1 MVLAKN
7 YLCHWT
13 YINSSNKWSTT
24 FLLGPITIYESLNTT
39 CISLFQVKLQ
49 PYNFFHSCSLLGFL
63 HGGWLFGFT
72 LFGSVSK
79 KGWLKHNHE
88 VSTVN
93 YPFVKTKITYLSKKI
108 LTRHFMFN
116 YFNGRVILRMNKIK
130 KNLLGMIIIL
140 IRSSTYLKIRYFW
153 NCF

>member
-1 MVLAKN
+1 M
-7 YLCHWT
+7 
-13 YINSSNKWSTT
+13 YIDSSNKRSTT
-24 FLLGPITIYESLNTT
+24 FLVGPITIYESLNTT

-63 HGGWLFGFT
+63 HGGWLLGFT

-79 KGWLKHNHE
+79 KGWLKHNHD

-116 YFNGRVILRMNKIK
+116 YFNGCLILRMNRIK
-130 KNLLGMIIIL
+130 KILLRIIIIM
-140 IRSSTYLKIRYFW
+140 IRSSTNLKSRYFC
-153 NCF
+153 NFFT